1 MHHPLVS
8 IGVPVFNGERFLE
21 RALDSFLGQTV
32 SDFELIISDNASNDG
47 TQAICEDYARRDRRV
62 RYIRQKINIGAP
74 RNWNVVVHEARGV
87 FFKWASANDYCS
99 PTMLQRCVRVLRAE
113 PGTVL
118 CYGLTQL
125 VDENGQPIE
134 IYDHDVSFDED
145 RPSKRFES
153 IFAQLRLNNAQCG
166 VFRLDVLRL
175 TRLDRLYPSGDMA
188 LMAEIALYGRLKVI
202 PEVLLFRRQS
212 RATFTSMLTPLERQK
227 VYNPKAK
234 APMKF
239 ILWRRNL
246 DNFVSISR
254 APISVMEKIRAY
266 RIALRIARWDRIN
279 LWREFL
285 SAVKGASSA
294 V

>member
-1 MHHPLVS
+1 
-8 IGVPVFNGERFLE
+8 
-21 RALDSFLGQTV
+21 
-32 SDFELIISDNASNDG
+32 
-47 TQAICEDYARRDRRV
+47 
-62 RYIRQKINIGAP
+62 
-74 RNWNVVVHEARGV
+74 
-87 FFKWASANDYCS
+87 
-99 PTMLQRCVRVLRAE
+99 
-113 PGTVL
+113 
-118 CYGLTQL
+118 
-125 VDENGQPIE
+125 
-134 IYDHDVSFDED
+134 
-145 RPSKRFES
+145 
-153 IFAQLRLNNAQCG
+153 
-166 VFRLDVLRL
+166 
-175 TRLDRLYPSGDMA
+175 
-188 LMAEIALYGRLKVI
+188 MAEIALYGRLKVI